1 MREAALSNIRNSINA
16 FKKSFPRKYVIEDT
30 TSVATFMIQKSAT
43 YLFNANDLSCLI
55 STLNTLM
62 KPIPIKILFL
72 QNSSNENN
80 FKGAVTIRIIAVRF
94 QTKVLVKDLPQ
105 KSRKKTGPSKIT
117 KVFIPLIIL
126 ILVLSYIAYFFSS
139 NYVTPPS
146 PSSFKQ
152 AEWMSLIPSQV
163 EGFRYLNITSLM
175 SYPNLFQGETLFS
188 IPNLNLNLNLS
199 DVTYGLD
206 ILIGEDEVVTII
218 ALKPSILD
226 KMSLVLNSSSLETVS
241 YRNIAL
247 YFLPVSPINIEDSAW
262 ICLHR
267 GALIITEGKSAEA
280 VKIVIDSDLNP
291 FFSND
296 SLKVGY
302 VLSSLGEDQLSF
314 SYFKSGNNS
323 YNVDWEMRSVRSGLT
338 VRYLLH
344 FPSSSL
350 LDSKY
355 SDVVKNIFA
364 KSKSV
369 YRSDFFIFGDF
380 TYSPSEIRSVIMGL

>member
-1 MREAALSNIRNSINA
+1 M
-16 FKKSFPRKYVIEDT
+16 
-30 TSVATFMIQKSAT
+30 
-43 YLFNANDLSCLI
+43 
-55 STLNTLM
+55 
-62 KPIPIKILFL
+62 
-72 QNSSNENN
+72 
-80 FKGAVTIRIIAVRF
+80 
-94 QTKVLVKDLPQ
+94 PQ

-302 VLSSLGEDQLSF
+302 LLSSLGEDQLSF